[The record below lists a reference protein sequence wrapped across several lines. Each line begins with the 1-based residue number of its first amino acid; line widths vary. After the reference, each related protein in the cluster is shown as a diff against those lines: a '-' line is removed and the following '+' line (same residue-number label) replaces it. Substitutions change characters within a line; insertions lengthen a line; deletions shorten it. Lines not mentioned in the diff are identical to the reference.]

1 MWTADSLEKTL
12 MMEKIESSRGRCQRM
27 RWLDGL
33 TSAMDMNLGKLWEV
47 VRDREAWCAAA
58 VQGVTKRHHWVTEEQ
73 QERKKI
79 VQSLR
84 YSSSERN
91 CSWSVLSQAK
101 LRATGLQR
109 QPNEEQVQG
118 FKSKP
123 SALPKFPQSL
133 GDQIEKSTQVRPV
146 SLSVIS
152 SIEDLQ
158 DLLHNTDCDV
168 DGKLTYQEIRNS
180 LDSVM
185 PAPEHLRGWFWW
197 RWKISFLEI
206 RVALDV

>member
-1 MWTADSLEKTL
+1 M
-12 MMEKIESSRGRCQRM
+12 
-27 RWLDGL
+27 
-33 TSAMDMNLGKLWEV
+33 
-47 VRDREAWCAAA
+47 
-58 VQGVTKRHHWVTEEQ
+58 
-73 QERKKI
+73 
-79 VQSLR
+79 
-84 YSSSERN
+84 
-91 CSWSVLSQAK
+91 LSQAK

-185 PAPEHLRGWFWW
+185 PAPEHLRG
-197 RWKISFLEI
+197 
-206 RVALDV
+206 